1 MWSKNR
7 TAQPAETCLKLLTN
21 FSMFN
26 FKQSKCLIKMAAL
39 KPPLLAEATVE
50 EKMPIY
56 TDWPTQSGMPPEQL
70 SLPGQFLS
78 RRWFMLCITI
88 EVELELWSSTNATA
102 VADAKI
108 TGERWWRVEKCVFT
122 LFFGWPENRE
132 FAERMWFWASY
143 SMSNKLLLVA
153 RHILTSGLQK
163 CL

>member
-1 MWSKNR
+1 MPYKNGSSEATIAGR
-7 TAQPAETCLKLLTN
+7 SYCWGENAHLYRLTN
-21 FSMFN
+21 TIWDAARTVVGIGRFS
-26 FKQSKCLIKMAAL
+26 
-39 KPPLLAEATVE
+39 EAGLH
-50 EKMPIY
+50 KWMPFVIFHAR
-56 TDWPTQSGMPPEQL
+56 SHKRLQL